1 MYSKSTQRKDSNK
14 IQLPHGH
21 SILELA
27 LAMNPML
34 HIAIDTS
41 ALMFPQKIPTTN
53 NKLHTQTI
61 KNN

>member
-41 ALMFPQKIPTTN
+41 ALLFPQKISHN
-53 NKLHTQTI
+53 QQ
-61 KNN
+61 